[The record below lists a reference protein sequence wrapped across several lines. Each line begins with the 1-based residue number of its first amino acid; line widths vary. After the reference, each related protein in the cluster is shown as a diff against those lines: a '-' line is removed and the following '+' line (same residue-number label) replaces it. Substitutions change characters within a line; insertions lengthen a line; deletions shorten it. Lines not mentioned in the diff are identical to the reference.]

1 VSEQYTGGRYQYD
14 RGVRIAIIALTLIAL
29 TVAIAVYTPTLQ
41 YFGNEFNAGSS
52 KVGPGLA
59 SVNYPNVVYV
69 AVNTRYASLVG
80 NALHMWTFGNL
91 TIIEMVA
98 DSYAQVKQLASY
110 PYVVSIYGY
119 YQPAQVPEP
128 ISNALAFLTQSEL
141 EQSLNEAEL
150 ANYDIIYNVS
160 KLGPTDY
167 PGNNIT
173 VCIIDTGIDY
183 LDTDLSHA
191 VWVLVSFTVTTSNG
205 QPLVWINGVNGTLQQ
220 AWQVDQMIY
229 AETGHYAWMDRFGHG
244 TMVAGI
250 IASSGVLSN
259 GEYIGLTPGV
269 RLVDIKAFNASG
281 VASINTILNALE
293 WVYNN
298 AEKYDI
304 RVCSFSWGVPV
315 ASNGND
321 PVSLATEQLVNEGI
335 VVVVAAGNS
344 YLFPY
349 TINVPAVAPGVIAV
363 GAWDPWLHEVAFFSS
378 AGPAPNGEVKPD
390 FVAPGVWVTS
400 DIPTTVVSVMQEWAL
415 ENMPQLIKQP
425 GYMMD
430 CGTSFATPYVAAMAV
445 KAIQYYYD
453 TYHRYPTPQQV
464 KDILIQWSIPI
475 NAAGKDIFTGYGLV
489 VGPH

>member
-1 VSEQYTGGRYQYD
+1 MSEQYTGGRYQYD

-29 TVAIAVYTPTLQ
+29 TVAIAVYTPVLQ

-173 VCIIDTGIDY
+173 
-183 LDTDLSHA
+183 A
-191 VWVLVSFTVTTSNG
+191 VSYTHL
-205 QPLVWINGVNGTLQQ
+205 TLP
-220 AWQVDQMIY
+220 
-229 AETGHYAWMDRFGHG
+229 TKR
-244 TMVAGI
+244 
-250 IASSGVLSN
+250 
-259 GEYIGLTPGV
+259 
-269 RLVDIKAFNASG
+269 
-281 VASINTILNALE
+281 
-293 WVYNN
+293 
-298 AEKYDI
+298 
-304 RVCSFSWGVPV
+304 
-315 ASNGND
+315 
-321 PVSLATEQLVNEGI
+321 I
-335 VVVVAAGNS
+335 V
-344 YLFPY
+344 
-349 TINVPAVAPGVIAV
+349 
-363 GAWDPWLHEVAFFSS
+363 
-378 AGPAPNGEVKPD
+378 
-390 FVAPGVWVTS
+390 
-400 DIPTTVVSVMQEWAL
+400 
-415 ENMPQLIKQP
+415 
-425 GYMMD
+425 
-430 CGTSFATPYVAAMAV
+430 
-445 KAIQYYYD
+445 
-453 TYHRYPTPQQV
+453 
-464 KDILIQWSIPI
+464 
-475 NAAGKDIFTGYGLV
+475 
-489 VGPH
+489 